1 PILRATV
8 AVAPIER
15 PMAAAYTIVSI
26 DSLSPTVATEFGPRR
41 ETKKTSTTANTD
53 SRTSSSTIGIASSRI
68 ARPIGPSVY
77 SPWCEPAI
85 DSRTVLHRLASL
97 AGAATFISL
106 MGQGSPY
113 RGHQGNRGH

>member
-1 PILRATV
+1 MRRATV
-8 AVAPIER
+8 AIAPTLR
-15 PMAAAYTIVSI
+15 PIASAYTMVRI
-26 DSLSPTVATEFGPRR
+26 DSVRPTVATASAPRR

-53 SRTSSSTIGIASSRI
+53 SSTSSRTIGIASSRI
-68 ARPIGPSVY
+68 APPIGPSVY
-77 SPWCEPAI
+77 SPRCEPAI